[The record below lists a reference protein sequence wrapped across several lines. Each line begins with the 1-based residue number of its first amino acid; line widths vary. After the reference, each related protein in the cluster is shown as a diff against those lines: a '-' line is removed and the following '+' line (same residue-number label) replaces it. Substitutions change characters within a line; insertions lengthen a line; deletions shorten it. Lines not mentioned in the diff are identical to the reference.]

1 MKALL
6 VCKHTVPSWLLLGR
20 LAIALAIGSLAG
32 CGGSASSDDYL
43 ARGQAALQEGDLPT
57 AAIELKNALQANPEQ
72 AVARALLGQTLARQ
86 GNAVAAIQ
94 ELERAQGLG
103 AEFGLLQP
111 WLAEAW
117 LQAGELAKVA
127 EIDVNQATPGAQQAQ
142 LLALKAAAALASG
155 DIEDAAAKAESALE
169 ADATLPAATLTM
181 AQVQFAQENTDQAR
195 AFIDKTLT
203 AEPANGNA
211 YLLLGEIERRDGDL
225 EAAEAAFSEAMKD
238 ALTASRAQLNRAY
251 TRIQLDNLAGA
262 REDIGDLQK
271 TLKDNALV
279 AYAEGL
285 LLYTEA
291 RYREAIERIDVA
303 LGSSP
308 NLQPALRLAGA
319 TRLALEEPK
328 LARIHLQRFLSVQ
341 PDDIGAQRM
350 LAMAQLQT
358 GEAEAA
364 EAIARALVAQDPD
377 DAAAMNLLAS
387 ALMMQGKR
395 EEGTAYLRRVRAV
408 TPSSPELDMRLGLA
422 LLEQGDEEEGL
433 RLLRETAEQNPE
445 SATAVEKLVAGLARS
460 GDLEEALKTAN
471 AYQQQHPNAAN
482 AQVLVA
488 AVYLQQGEIEQAK
501 AAFEQALDKEPGHL
515 PASRALASLAAQA
528 EDYALASNILES
540 SLSQHTDHLDL
551 LIALAKL
558 ALAQDET
565 ETAKAYLDQA
575 LEAHPDSITPRL
587 YMTAYALQQ
596 GNAEEALS
604 WASDAVALEPDNT
617 AAIGLRA
624 DAQLALEDYRAARA
638 SLQEL
643 VELLEQPNPRVLYA
657 LARTDIALGN
667 PEDAKLA
674 LEQAYAADPDFTP
687 VLLALGRLAIL
698 QQNIDEAAGYLS
710 ALQEQLGANQ
720 RDVLLIQGDLAR
732 LQGNLSAADD
742 AFRTLLGA
750 NAEFDFDQDTALW
763 SAAEQLVLAYIR
775 QGDPEAGVKAAEEL
789 ASRQPDSARTHALL
803 GLLYLRD
810 QQADKATT
818 AFEQALQLDPA
829 NVTATNG
836 LVSMDVQNDDF
847 EAASNRYKAALQQ
860 NPSDLSL
867 LLGSARLA
875 LLQKDPQ
882 AAETF
887 LLSGV
892 ERNPQS
898 AAATFYLGAFYLRQ
912 GHAEKTLELIASA
925 SPNLTQDPRLL
936 ALKAESELNLER
948 FRTALRTLETLNRL
962 QPNQQRVLLT
972 LAETQARLGQLASAR
987 ESLRQILASEP
998 ESVPALR
1005 GLVRL
1010 ALAENAPTAAK
1021 QNIDALREILGSD
1034 HNDVLQFEGQVAEQA
1049 EDLELAL
1056 SKYRKAFEQSPTAA
1070 SLLPVARVLIRQ
1082 DQIADA
1088 RELLEGWVAEH
1099 PDDHRT
1105 RLALAQL
1112 ELTRGT
1118 SERAIEEYQ
1127 ALIDKGVGNPAVLNN
1142 LAWLLKDRDSDQA
1155 LVYARQAHSLA
1166 PDSADIADT
1175 LAVVL
1180 LKRNELDEARRLID
1194 SAVQTN
1200 PNNPSMRYHKALIL
1214 EAQGE
1219 LAEARALVEK
1229 ILADPAPFPEREDAV
1244 RWLQQS

>member
-1 MKALL
+1 MTGGL
-6 VCKHTVPSWLLLGR
+6 T
-20 LAIALAIGSLAG
+20 G

-117 LQAGELAKVA
+117 LQAGEFAKVA
-127 EIDVNQATPGAQQAQ
+127 EVDVNQATPGAQQAQ

-155 DIEDAAAKAESALE
+155 DTEDAAAKAQNALE

-181 AQVQFAQENTDQAR
+181 AQVQFAQGNTDQAR
-195 AFIDKTLT
+195 AFVDRTLT
-203 AEPANGNA
+203 AEPTNGNA
-211 YLLLGEIERRDGDL
+211 NLLLGEIERRVGDL
-225 EAAEAAFSEAMKD
+225 EAAEAAFSAAMKD
-238 ALTASRAQLNRAY
+238 PLTASRAQLNRAY
-251 TRIQLDNLAGA
+251 TRIQQNNLAGA
-262 REDIGDLQK
+262 REDIGDLQE

-285 LLYTEA
+285 LLYTEN
-291 RYREAIERIDVA
+291 RYREAIERIDIA
-303 LGSSP
+303 LGSNP

-328 LARIHLQRFLSVQ
+328 LAKIHLQRFLSVQ
-341 PDDIGAQRM
+341 PDDIGAQRL

-364 EAIARALVAQDPD
+364 EAIARELVARDPE

-387 ALMMQGKR
+387 TLMMQGKR
-395 EEGTAYLRRVRAV
+395 EEGTAYLRRVKAV
-408 TPSSPELDMRLGLA
+408 TPSSPELDMRLGMA

-433 RLLRETAEQNPE
+433 RLLRETAAQNPE

-460 GDLEEALKTAN
+460 GDLDEALKTAK

-482 AQVLVA
+482 AHVLVA
-488 AVYLQQGEIEQAK
+488 AVYLQQGETEQAK
-501 AAFEQALDKEPGHL
+501 AAFEQAIDKEPGHL

-528 EDYALASNILES
+528 EDYALASDILKS
-540 SLSQHTDHLDL
+540 SLSQHPDDLEL
-551 LIALAKL
+551 LIALTKL
-558 ALAQDET
+558 ASAQDDAK
-565 ETAKAYLDQA
+565 TAKAYLDQA
-575 LEAHPDSITPRL
+575 LERHPDSITPRL
-587 YMTAYALQQ
+587 YMTAYYLQQ

-604 WASDAVALEPDNT
+604 WATDAVALEPENI

-624 DAQLALEDYRAARA
+624 DAQLALGDNQAARA

-643 VELLEQPNPRVLYA
+643 VGLLEQPNPRVLYA
-657 LARTDIALGN
+657 LARTNIALGN
-667 PEDAKLA
+667 PEDAKAA
-674 LEQAYAADPDFTP
+674 LEQAHAADPDFTP

-698 QQNIDEAAGYLS
+698 QQNIDEAAGYLTT
-710 ALQEQLGANQ
+710 LQEQLGANQ
-720 RDVLLIQGDLAR
+720 RDVLLMQSDLAR
-732 LQGNLSAADD
+732 LQGNLAVADD
-742 AFRTLLGA
+742 AFRSLLGVDSEL
-750 NAEFDFDQDTALW
+750 NLDQDNELW
-763 SAAEQLVLAYIR
+763 SAAEQLVLAYIQ
-775 QGDPEAGVKAAEEL
+775 QGDPEAGIEAAEEL
-789 ASRQPDSARTHALL
+789 ASRQPDSARTQALL

-810 QQADKATT
+810 QDLDKAAT
-818 AFEQALQLDPA
+818 AFEQALKLDPA
-829 NVTATNG
+829 NATATNG
-836 LVSMDVQNDDF
+836 LVSIAVQKDDF
-847 EAASNRYKAALQQ
+847 EAANNRYKAALQQ

-867 LLGSARLA
+867 LLGAARLA
-875 LLQKDPQ
+875 LLQKDPE

-912 GHAEKTLELIASA
+912 GHPEKTLELVTTA
-925 SPNLTQDPRLL
+925 SPDLRQEPRLL

-972 LAETQARLGQLASAR
+972 LANTQARLGQLSSAR
-987 ESLRQILASEP
+987 ETLRQILDSEP

-1010 ALAENAPTAAK
+1010 ALAENSPRVAN

-1056 SKYRKAFEQSPTAA
+1056 SKYRRVFEQSPTSA
-1070 SLLPVARVLIRQ
+1070 SLLPVARVLTRQ
-1082 DQIADA
+1082 EQIAAA
-1088 RELLEGWVAEH
+1088 RDLLEGWVEEY

-1118 SERAIEEYQ
+1118 SERAIKEYQ
-1127 ALIDKGVGNPAVLNN
+1127 TLIDKGVASPEVLNN
-1142 LAWLLKDRDSDQA
+1142 LAWLLKERDPDQA
-1155 LVYARQAHSLA
+1155 LIYARQAYSIA
-1166 PDSADIADT
+1166 PDSAEIADT

-1180 LKRNELDEARRLID
+1180 LGRNELLEARRMID
-1194 SAVQTN
+1194 SALQIR
-1200 PNNPSMRYHKALIL
+1200 PDNPSMRYHKALIMQG
-1214 EAQGE
+1214 QGE
-1219 LAEARALVEK
+1219 LTEARALVEQV
-1229 ILADPAPFPEREDAV
+1229 LADPTPFPEREEAE
-1244 RWLQQS
+1244 RWLQQ